1 MFLLHMPFYAVF
13 MKDFLYNNINPYI
26 FLHLHTLE
34 VKQII
39 KQNIKIVLEFSR
51 SYFRVLNF
59 SHLQFFIYTLSGKN
73 VCTLTTVIVQSVGSS
88 FIFLTILK

>member
-13 MKDFLYNNINPYI
+13 MKDFLYNNINPYM
-26 FLHLHTLE
+26 FLHLHTVE
-34 VKQII
+34 VKQKI
-39 KQNIKIVLEFSR
+39 KQNKKIVFGFSR
-51 SYFRVLNF
+51 SYFRVPNF
-59 SHLQFFIYTLSGKN
+59 SHLQFFYTLSGKN

>member
-1 MFLLHMPFYAVF
+1 MFLLHMPFYAGF

-26 FLHLHTLE
+26 FLHLHTVEL
-34 VKQII
+34 KQKI

-51 SYFRVLNF
+51 SYFRLLNF

-73 VCTLTTVIVQSVGSS
+73 VCTLTTVIVQFVGSS